1 MRLGNKHPVQDK
13 LARKTQVLIRKFPI
27 CINNIIQGQLGLLLF
42 LKILKYP
49 YIYREDFV
57 SYQNQESNGQN
68 RDIWQSAL

>member
-1 MRLGNKHPVQDK
+1 MQDK
-13 LARKTQVLIRKFPI
+13 PARKTQVLIRNFPI
-27 CINNIIQGQLGLLLF
+27 YINNMIQGHLGLLLF
-42 LKILKYP
+42 LKILKHP

>member
-1 MRLGNKHPVQDK
+1 M
-13 LARKTQVLIRKFPI
+13 
-27 CINNIIQGQLGLLLF
+27 IQGQLGLLLF

-49 YIYREDFV
+49 YIYRDDFV